1 MKIIFL
7 RKDKRWSKGLVLV
20 RKSPIICCDKVAA
33 LLVIMILAFLK
44 KKRELI
50 IIKLEVSLF
59 QFAYLTYP
67 KSDPMRC
74 YLVFLKLH
82 CLLFGVTYSKFG
94 CETWTLK
101 WSLSLA
107 NPCIPLLIVLFLQ
120 LFIWFPKNF
129 ANSKRKTRE
138 IFSMRFV
145 SFHSS
150 NWSSYLQST
159 AILTFLYR
167 YIN

>member
-7 RKDKRWSKGLVLV
+7 RKDKWWSKGLVLV
-20 RKSPIICCDKVAA
+20 SKSPIMCCDKVTA

-101 WSLSLA
+101 WCLSLA

-129 ANSKRKTRE
+129 AKLKAENQGNFLNE
-138 IFSMRFV
+138 VRFV
-145 SFHSS
+145 SF
-150 NWSSYLQST
+150 
-159 AILTFLYR
+159 I
-167 YIN
+167 